1 MQVAKTSKRIA
12 RLALAAL
19 MVVAA
24 ALALPG
30 RAHADDLDGVPRTIT
45 GTCYI
50 GETWMV
56 GDQSFFA
63 IPSFSGGLSGA
74 VPSTTF
80 ECLDHTAAAP
90 EYTDADYT
98 AELCDYSVSEGWV
111 EYYVTIIPPDVTDG
125 YTSNEYGLIGYQR
138 VGGKVRIPHEFNG
151 ELNLAKSSARPSVTD
166 GNPCYSLEG
175 AVYEVF
181 SSRGADGSLSGKV
194 GELTTDASGHT
205 NTLTL
210 SAGVYFVKEKTP
222 PVGYLASGETHQT
235 TVPAGATATVEASD
249 QPGNDPAGVLV
260 QKVDA
265 VTGKNVPV
273 GDASL
278 AGAEITFR
286 YYAGY
291 YGGEGQ
297 PALPAN
303 ADRTW
308 VMKTDSNGYANI
320 NYGSDYVVSGDEF
333 FTNSSGNKILPL
345 GTITAIETKAP
356 TGYLLGEPTLFI
368 TQFQYDSDA
377 LTGANRVKVNYV
389 GVATQGNAAD
399 TAQIQEQPQRGNIEL
414 VKRDPETAD
423 GSAQG
428 DATLAGA
435 VFDIVNESA
444 NPVVSPQTGAEVA
457 NGGVVCQIVTDA
469 EGFAS
474 TTRAD
479 LNGWS
484 IPDGWDGKALDFG
497 TYTVRESRAPEG
509 YDLNAEWGET
519 AVIDSDG
526 KTVSFSLTDDVIRG
540 GVAIGKIDRGNEG
553 YLPEGAATLAGATFS
568 VYNIGG
574 ADVVVDGVQYAP
586 GKVVATIVTVEDNGR
601 YIAST
606 SIDALPY
613 SSYEL
618 RESGTS
624 AGYLFDY
631 DSRTWRKQFQ
641 VRAHEIVDLTDESD
655 AVANQVIRG
664 DIFFNKVH
672 EFTMA
677 RLPGVPFK
685 VTSKTTG
692 EWHVIVT
699 DENGQ
704 VSTAA
709 DWNSHL
715 TKTNANDSA
724 LGPDGKVDESKLD
737 SRAGVWFHGRT
748 DAESAISDD
757 LGAMPFDTYVI
768 SELQCEANKGFTPVE
783 FEVTISR
790 DGRELDLGTVDDHE
804 APSLGTELTGPDG
817 IHVVPVNEDAV
828 LVDAVSFK
836 ALPLGG
842 YTMEGELHLVEPDGS
857 DGGVVATA
865 SKDFVA
871 STSSGTVEMV
881 FRVDSSNLGGSS
893 LVAFERAISDDGT
906 VVASHEDLSDEG
918 QTVTIPVI
926 GTTLTDAADGD
937 HEAASTG
944 PVTLVDTVSY
954 EGLQP
959 DKAYTMS
966 AVLHLKGDGGE
977 DLGVAKDANGDAITS
992 QQQFTPTE
1000 PSGTVEVT
1008 FTFAPDQSMGATVVA
1023 FEELRCGERAY
1034 AAHAEISD
1042 EAQSADIPWI
1052 GTTAS
1057 DSKTGSHTAH
1067 LGDSVSIVDV
1077 VAYEKLQAGVEYELA
1092 GILHSRD
1099 ADGRDLGVVSDK
1111 DGKPVTAAAKFT
1123 PESSSG
1129 TVELAFEAE
1138 ADSAPG
1144 ATFVVFE
1151 TLTRS
1156 GEPVAEHSDIS
1167 DEGQTVHFPEIGTTA
1182 TDTENG
1188 THTSANDRTVEISDE
1203 VAYSNLVPGEEYTV
1217 SGTLH
1222 LKGADGSDAGE
1233 LKGTEGKPVTAEK
1246 TFVPDKP
1253 SGSVALS
1260 FEVDG
1265 SLLAGKTAVAFE
1277 SVYVEGVE
1285 VAAHAD
1291 ITDEGQSVHFPAA
1304 LQTTSVS
1311 TDTAT
1316 QTMPLGE
1323 KAEIVDTVAYWNLV
1337 PGETYELSGTV
1348 HVRGADGTDQGA
1360 LEQGGAAASSSA
1372 RFMPE
1377 TPDGL
1382 VEVRF
1387 EVDTTG
1393 LAGSAL
1399 VVFEDLSSEDGSHI
1413 ASHADISDGGQ
1424 TVKVPS
1430 IGTTATDKASRNHGG
1445 VASASVTI
1453 VDEIAYEGLE
1463 PGHSYRAEGALYDKG
1478 TGEPYLV
1485 KGKAVT
1491 AMAEFTAEGSSGTAS
1506 VAFDFDGSALAGA
1519 QLVAFER
1526 VYDAGGSLVAVHED
1540 IDDEGQ
1546 TVSYRSPDSSIVT
1559 KVTQDA
1565 VKFYDRTADWLLGH
1579 WPALLAALALIGSGA
1594 FLLVRRRGHE
1604 GKSGETPP
1612 AE

>member
-1 MQVAKTSKRIA
+1 MQAAKTSKRIA
-12 RLALAAL
+12 RFALAAL

-151 ELNLAKSSARPSVTD
+151 ELNLVKSSARPSVTD

-181 SSRGADGSLSGKV
+181 SSRGADGSLFGKV

-222 PVGYLASGETHQT
+222 PAGYLVDGDNHQA
-235 TVPAGATATVEASD
+235 TVAAGATTTVEVSD
-249 QPGNDPAGVLV
+249 QPANDPTGALV

-265 VTGKNVPV
+265 ITGKNVPV

-297 PALPAN
+297 PSIPAQ

-308 VMKTDSNGYANI
+308 VMRTDSNGLVNI
-320 NYGSDYVVSGDEF
+320 VYDESFLVSGDSF
-333 FTNSSGNKILPL
+333 YVNDQGAHILPL

-356 TGYLLGEPTLFI
+356 EGYLIGSPTLFI
-368 TQFQYDSDA
+368 TQIKYNASSLNGVD
-377 LTGANRVKVNYV
+377 RVKVNYE
-389 GVATQGNAAD
+389 GVATTGNIADAAKID
-399 TAQIQEQPQRGNIEL
+399 EQPQRGNVEL

-497 TYTVRESRAPEG
+497 TYTIRESKAPEG
-509 YDLNAEWGET
+509 YDLNAEWSET

-526 KTVSFSLTDDVIRG
+526 KTVSFNLTDDVIRG
-540 GVAIGKIDRGNEG
+540 GVAIGKVDRGNGG

-568 VYNIGG
+568 VYNIGD

-624 AGYLFDY
+624 AGYLLDY

-664 DIFFNKVH
+664 DIFLNKVH

-677 RLPGVPFK
+677 RLPGIPFK
-685 VTSKTTG
+685 ATSKTTG

-704 VSTAA
+704 VSTAS

-715 TKTNANDSA
+715 AKTNANDEA
-724 LGPDGKVDESKLD
+724 LGSDGRIDESKLD

-748 DAESAISDD
+748 DAESAISDE
-757 LGAMPFDTYVI
+757 LGALPFDTYVLT
-768 SELQCEANKGFTPVE
+768 ELQCEANKGLTPVE
-783 FEVTISR
+783 FEVTVSR

-817 IHVVPVNEDAV
+817 IHVVPAYEDAV
-828 LVDAVSFK
+828 LVDTVSFK
-836 ALPLGG
+836 ELPSGS
-842 YTMEGELHLVEPDGS
+842 YTMEGELHLVGADGS

-865 SKDFVA
+865 SKGFVA
-871 STSSGTVEMV
+871 STSSGTVEMS
-881 FRVDSSNLGGSS
+881 FRVDASSLGGGS
-893 LVAFERAISDDGT
+893 LVAFERAVSDDGS

-918 QTVTIPVI
+918 QTVTVPQI

-944 PVTLVDTVSY
+944 PVKLVDTVAY

-959 DKAYTMS
+959 DKTYTMT

-977 DLGVAKDANGDAITS
+977 DLGAAKDAHGDPITS

-1008 FTFAPDQSMGATVVA
+1008 FTFAPDKSSGATVVA
-1023 FEELRCGERAY
+1023 FEELRYGERTY

-1057 DSKTGSHTAH
+1057 DSETGSHTAH
-1067 LGDSVSIVDV
+1067 LGGSVSIVDV
-1077 VAYEKLQAGVEYELA
+1077 VAYEKLQVGVEYELT
-1092 GILHSRD
+1092 GTLHSRD
-1099 ADGRDLGVVSDK
+1099 ADGRDSGVVTGK
-1111 DGKPVTAAAKFT
+1111 D
-1123 PESSSG
+1123 
-1129 TVELAFEAE
+1129 
-1138 ADSAPG
+1138 
-1144 ATFVVFE
+1144 
-1151 TLTRS
+1151 
-1156 GEPVAEHSDIS
+1156 
-1167 DEGQTVHFPEIGTTA
+1167 
-1182 TDTENG
+1182 
-1188 THTSANDRTVEISDE
+1188 
-1203 VAYSNLVPGEEYTV
+1203 
-1217 SGTLH
+1217 
-1222 LKGADGSDAGE
+1222 
-1233 LKGTEGKPVTAEK
+1233 GKPVTAEK
-1246 TFVPDKP
+1246 TFTPEKA
-1253 SGSVALS
+1253 SGSVSLT

-1265 SLLAGKTAVAFE
+1265 SLLAGKTVVAFE
-1277 SVYVEGVE
+1277 SVSVEGVE
-1285 VAAHAD
+1285 VAAHAV
-1291 ITDEGQSVHFPAA
+1291 ITDEGQSVHIPTG
-1304 LQTTSVS
+1304 LQTTAISS
-1311 TDTAT
+1311 DTET
-1316 QTMPLGE
+1316 QTMPLGD
-1323 KAEIVDTVAYWNLV
+1323 KAVIVDTVAYWNLV

-1348 HVRGADGTDQGA
+1348 HVRGADGSDQGA
-1360 LEQGGAAASSSA
+1360 LEQGDAIVSSSV

-1382 VEVRF
+1382 VEAWF
-1387 EVDTTG
+1387 EVDTAG
-1393 LAGSAL
+1393 LEGSAL
-1399 VVFEDLSSEDGSHI
+1399 VVFEELSSADGSHI
-1413 ASHADISDGGQ
+1413 ASHADISDEGQ

-1430 IGTTATDKASRNHGG
+1430 IGTTATDKASGNHGG
-1445 VASASVTI
+1445 VAASSVTI

-1463 PGHSYRAEGALYDKG
+1463 PGRSYRAEGVLYDKG
-1478 TGEPYLV
+1478 TGKPYLV
-1485 KGKAVT
+1485 KGKEVSGT
-1491 AMAEFTAEGSSGTAS
+1491 AEFTAEASSGKAS
-1506 VAFDFDGSALAGA
+1506 VAFEFDGSALAGA

-1526 VYDAGGSLVAVHED
+1526 VYDADGSLVAVHED

-1565 VKFYDRTADWLLGH
+1565 LKFYDRTADWLLGH
-1579 WPALLAALALIGSGA
+1579 WPVLLAVVALIGSGA
-1594 FLLVRRRGHE
+1594 FLLVRRRGRD
-1604 GKSGETPP
+1604 GKSGEVPP